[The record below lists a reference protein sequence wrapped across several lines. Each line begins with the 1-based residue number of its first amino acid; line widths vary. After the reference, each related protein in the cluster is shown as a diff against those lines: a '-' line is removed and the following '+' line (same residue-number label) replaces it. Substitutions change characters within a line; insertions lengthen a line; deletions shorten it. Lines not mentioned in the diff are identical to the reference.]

1 MSQSCFAEVFNESE
15 KKDNRYEHGPAQ
27 RSVAGVRSTE
37 PRGDL

>member
-27 RSVAGVRSTE
+27 GEESANTG
-37 PRGDL
+37 